1 MWVMLLLAWLPWV
14 LLGGATLFLGFRA
27 VRAFERRGV
36 ASAELTALRERFQL
50 LEDTVAE
57 QGEAIR
63 RVSDGQEFTQ
73 RLLLERAG
81 AEGKAA
87 TIPPPSQGGGTA
99 DGG

>member
-1 MWVMLLLAWLPWV
+1 MWVMVLLGWLPWV

-36 ASAELTALRERFQL
+36 TSAELTTLRERCQL

-57 QGEAIR
+57 QDEAIR
-63 RVSDGQEFTQ
+63 RIADGQEFTQ

-81 AEGKAA
+81 ADGKAA
-87 TIPPPSQGGGTA
+87 TIPPPGQGGGTA
-99 DGG
+99 DE